1 MKREMNILVTLE
13 NNEFSILSLKQCKF
27 KFSDSCAYF
36 YNKNISGNISID
48 DYGFLVID
56 NNETEYTYQLQS
68 DELVLYA
75 HRFVF
80 NRVTDKHKTD
90 ECIEVLQTLSVELF
104 GI

>member
-27 KFSDSCAYF
+27 QCRNLGIYF

-48 DYGFLVID
+48 DCGFLVID

-80 NRVTDKHKTD
+80 NRITDKHKTD